1 MGKESSSLIYFFHF
15 KGEDTMKLSIHS
27 TFTIA
32 LVPLT
37 VLAVGFGVTQ
47 VATAAPTNPGTQAIR
62 SCSRE
67 TCTPYRANYERA
79 ITRNIIRR
87 PSLVNDQYQAIQLA
101 DQALEKGKLNEAAS
115 RYAQALVI
123 ISETQG
129 NAKALA
135 FERRLDAE
143 FLEGRGKTLRQ
154 VIPIFGKVFPV
165 NGNPFN

>member
-1 MGKESSSLIYFFHF
+1 
-15 KGEDTMKLSIHS
+15 MKPSIRS
-27 TFTIA
+27 TFTVA

-37 VLAVGFGVTQ
+37 VLAVGFGITQ
-47 VATAAPTNPGTQAIR
+47 AAAAAPTNPGTQAIK
-62 SCSRE
+62 SCTRE
-67 TCTPYRANYERA
+67 SCTPYRANYERA
-79 ITRNIIRR
+79 ITRSIIRR
-87 PSLVNDQYQAIQLA
+87 PSLVTDQYQAIQLA
-101 DQALEKGKLNEAAS
+101 DQALQQGNLNEAAC

-154 VIPIFGKVFPV
+154 VMPTFGRVFPA
-165 NGNPFN
+165 NGNPFK